1 MTAGSYYKNYFTVA
15 HRDLP
20 SRDKVWKVVCSYLQR
35 KFIPK
40 DSVVLDLGAGYGAF
54 INNVQAK
61 ERHALDQ
68 SDTIVRY
75 AAEGVKTH
83 VQSCTDLCGLG
94 DGYFDVVFASN
105 LLEHLDRDET
115 EKTLAEV
122 WRVLKP
128 AGKLILLQPN
138 FAYSFRQYFDD
149 FTHKQIFTHV
159 GLSDLLEASGFQ
171 VVANM
176 AKFMPY
182 SMRSRL
188 PTFSWLVRLYLFLPL
203 KPLAGQMLIVA
214 QKQ

>member
-1 MTAGSYYKNYFTVA
+1 MTTGSYYKNYFTVA

-20 SRDKVWKVVCSYLQR
+20 SRDKVWKVICSYLQG
-35 KFIPK
+35 KFIPN

-54 INNVQAK
+54 INNIHAK

-68 SDTIVRY
+68 SDTVVRY

-83 VQSCTDLCGLG
+83 VQSCTDLRGLE
-94 DGYFDVVFASN
+94 DGYFDIVFASN
-105 LLEHLDRDET
+105 LLEHLERDET
-115 EKTLAEV
+115 EKTLLEV
-122 WRVLKP
+122 WRILRP

-159 GLSDLLEASGFQ
+159 GLSDLLHAFGFK
-171 VVANM
+171 VVANLP
-176 AKFMPY
+176 KFMPF

-188 PTFSWLVRLYLFLPL
+188 PTFGWLVRLYLLSPL
-203 KPLAGQMLIVA
+203 KPFAGQMLLVA
-214 QKQ
+214 QK